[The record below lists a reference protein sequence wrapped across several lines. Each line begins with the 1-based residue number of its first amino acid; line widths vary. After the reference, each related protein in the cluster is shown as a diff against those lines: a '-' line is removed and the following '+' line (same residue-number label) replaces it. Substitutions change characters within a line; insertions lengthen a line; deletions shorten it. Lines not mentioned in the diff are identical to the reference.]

1 MPRYALRP
9 DGTGAGPVTVSTTV
23 TNSLTGALM
32 DAGTIKLTV
41 RKPDGTPLPDY
52 TTPTHDGT
60 GLYHQDIPK
69 TDLTVIGHYAYV
81 WTVDGAGAG
90 VSPGAASFDLFDPF
104 EVTILTLSD
113 AKDMLNIA
121 QTDTTDDAEI
131 QRKIA
136 SIESG
141 LERFT
146 GGPIITRTISNER
159 LEVGSGYRTF
169 ALRYRPVVSVTSIV
183 DVASGVAMS
192 LADLDVDTVTG
203 IIRRK
208 LNLPFWSRGP
218 FYLITYTAGWGT
230 AVPPAIQEAAAV
242 ILQQVWETQ
251 RGGALTVATGG
262 EETVTIPGFGYPVP
276 VLAAS
281 LLAPFALEVFI

>member
-104 EVTILTLSD
+104 EVTILALSD
-113 AKDMLNIA
+113 AKDILNIA

-131 QRKIA
+131 QRKISA
-136 SIESG
+136 IEAG
-141 LERFT
+141 LERVI
-146 GGPIITRTISNER
+146 GGPVITRTITNER
-159 LEVGSGYRTF
+159 VQVGSGYRTF
-169 ALRYRPVVSVTSIV
+169 TLRYRPVVSVTSIV

-192 LADLDVDTVTG
+192 LADLDVDSVTG
-203 IIRRK
+203 ILRRK

-218 FYLITYTAGWGT
+218 FYLITYTAGLGT
-230 AVPPAIQEAAAV
+230 AVPQAITEAAAV
-242 ILQQVWETQ
+242 ILKHLWSTQ
-251 RGGALTVATGG
+251 RGNALTVPTGG
-262 EETVTIPGFGYPVP
+262 EQMTTIPGLGFMVP
-276 VLAAS
+276 NLAAE
-281 LLAPFALEVFI
+281 LLAPYALEAYV

>member
-1 MPRYALRP
+1 MSRYGL
-9 DGTGAGPVTVSTTV
+9 GQPVRLSTTV
-23 TNSLTGALM
+23 TDLSGTLVN
-32 DAGTIKLTV
+32 AGTLSLTV
-41 RKPDGTPLPDY
+41 RKPDATQQTY
-52 TTPTHDGT
+52 NTPTNDST
-60 GLYHQDIPK
+60 GLYHQDVP
-69 TDLTVIGHYAYV
+69 TADLTQLGHYQYV
-81 WTVDGAGAG
+81 WTSTGTGAG
-90 VSPGAASFDLFDPF
+90 VSGPAGLAVFDPF
-104 EVTILTLSD
+104 EVSILSLQD

-141 LERFT
+141 LEKFT

-192 LADLDVDTVTG
+192 LADLDPDYVTG
-203 IIRRK
+203 ILRRK

-281 LLAPFALEVFI
+281 LLAPFALEVYV